1 VEDLKAQL
9 EEKPKEE
16 EKPGEVWACKFN
28 SASFGVPWERSR
40 QLVEEVGLD
49 MVVVDRE

>member
-9 EEKPKEE
+9 EEIKQGEN
-16 EKPGEVWACKFN
+16 KPGEVWACKFN

-40 QLVEEVGLD
+40 KVVEEVGLD